1 MSNQPI
7 ELTPQDET
15 ARRIAACVSAFE
27 GIPTDRIEGKN
38 LGEILAGEV
47 RLNGAGPRADGG
59 FGFEFSG
66 GVCQLMAEAY
76 AEQFRQSGA
85 INYLELLFHHSD
97 IGPLTITMQRIEGL
111 TPAQKLA
118 QAEAQRDALAAENAA
133 LKSGPHGFFAYGGE
147 CGYEEF
153 KTAEE
158 AREFADEEIA
168 SYREQAC
175 DGWSDE
181 VRGVVWG
188 IVMQR
193 ATMTGLRP
201 VEEGDNCAEGFTE
214 WCDYTLLPNVE
225 TPVTDASLNPV
236 RAEGIIMFASKQLAA
251 ASDLE
256 STITLER
263 LMLDAEEFAGQLRA
277 GKDGE

>member
-1 MSNQPI
+1 MS
-7 ELTPQDET
+7 EVK
-15 ARRIAACVSAFE
+15 RYAAK
-27 GIPTDRIEGKN
+27 TR
-38 LGEILAGEV
+38 
-47 RLNGAGPRADGG
+47 
-59 FGFEFSG
+59 
-66 GVCQLMAEAY
+66 
-76 AEQFRQSGA
+76 
-85 INYLELLFHHSD
+85 SD
-97 IGPLTITMQRIEGL
+97 IGSVVFIPSPNGKHVEYEDYAALQ
-111 TPAQKLA
+111 QKLDA
-118 QAEAQRDALAAENAA
+118 LRGGFEEAIRHKDKLAAELNALAAENAA
-133 LKSGPHGFFAYGGE
+133 LKAGPQVFFAYGGD

-181 VRGVVWG
+181 VGGVVWG

-225 TPVTDASLNPV
+225 TPATDAYLNSV
-236 RAEGIIMFASKQLAA
+236 RAEGVNYVAEAIGAKCAELKVGSKDWKALKSIVFTLTDFAA
-251 ASDLE
+251 
-256 STITLER
+256 
-263 LMLDAEEFAGQLRA
+263 QLRD